1 MGFLWWGKQKEESE
15 GIREEVQRAF
25 SKVKDDFKKTGEW
38 INHLHTRDAHH
49 EHGLN
54 ELNERLSYLEQ
65 EMGEIRHFLSFFGPG
80 VFKQLSKQPSTAVD
94 KQTAVEAV
102 QTGVQTAVENGFLR
116 HLSTMERAIVWV
128 LLNTELKMSYED
140 VAAVLGKERSTI
152 RGQINSIRQKSEGLI
167 EEVTERN
174 GKKRIYVPEHMK
186 NLLLKSVKLSQKG
199 KNRAAKG

>member
-38 INHLHTRDAHH
+38 INHLHTRDTHH

-199 KNRAAKG
+199 KNRAAKR